1 MTVKVLV
8 LISSIIIILLHCGLS
23 YVLTTTRDDGRFIE
37 ISNSFIVL
45 HYSVVDNNIDYIS
58 SDFHGTRNFTRNI
71 LAKPFQLSVR
81 RASRNS
87 SSIGG
92 GDDDVDDKHSDFE
105 VEGNNYQWLVK
116 TEHKVSLK
124 VTGIVDSH
132 VNPIAEEVWVI
143 TLRDNQRSFSVSI
156 TGITIASLSD
166 DIWTTAIYQFICY
179 CCYSTVG
186 KVIQSAAVI
195 NIVHGVYLHIPS
207 LNGLFDSG
215 RYSIY

>member
-37 ISNSFIVL
+37 ISNSFIDL

-87 SSIGG
+87 SS
-92 GDDDVDDKHSDFE
+92 KHNDFE

-116 TEHKVSLK
+116 TEQEVSLK

-166 DIWTTAIYQFICY
+166 DIWTTPIY
-179 CCYSTVG
+179 
-186 KVIQSAAVI
+186 
-195 NIVHGVYLHIPS
+195 
-207 LNGLFDSG
+207 
-215 RYSIY
+215 

>member
-45 HYSVVDNNIDYIS
+45 HYSVVDNNIDNIS

-71 LAKPFQLSVR
+71 LAKPVQLSVR

-87 SSIGG
+87 SSIV
-92 GDDDVDDKHSDFE
+92 DDDDDDDDKHSDFE
-105 VEGNNYQWLVK
+105 VEGNNYQWLEK
-116 TEHKVSLK
+116 TEQE
-124 VTGIVDSH
+124 VTTTRH

-156 TGITIASLSD
+156 TGITIASLSTR
-166 DIWTTAIYQFICY
+166 WWWCMNYSYLSICLLLLLLLCRQGDPVGSCDQHCARSVSAY
-179 CCYSTVG
+179 PLSLRTVR
-186 KVIQSAAVI
+186 Q
-195 NIVHGVYLHIPS
+195 
-207 LNGLFDSG
+207 
-215 RYSIY
+215 R

>member
-81 RASRNS
+81 RAFRNS
-87 SSIGG
+87 SSIV
-92 GDDDVDDKHSDFE
+92 DDDDKHSDFE

-116 TEHKVSLK
+116 TEQEVSLK

-132 VNPIAEEVWVI
+132 INPIAEEVWVI

-156 TGITIASLSD
+156 TGITIASLSTH
-166 DIWTTAIYQFICY
+166 W
-179 CCYSTVG
+179 
-186 KVIQSAAVI
+186 
-195 NIVHGVYLHIPS
+195 
-207 LNGLFDSG
+207 
-215 RYSIY
+215 